1 MSDVVSGGKWHEKC
15 VLVRLTL
22 GRYLE
27 SSESR
32 GSVPEFQGKMRL
44 SANPFD
50 LVGADIEVTEG
61 NLALIVSDH
70 EIGEWPLEKV
80 VIDAEVDGFHM
91 TVDGEEF
98 VFTTTQP
105 EAFAAAVGIAKFGA
119 RNKKASR
126 SLKAVKIPKPQAS
139 LVEAV
144 TPPSPT
150 IRTWST
156 KSPSNGSVSASS
168 PVARPTTRTTKPSR
182 PGALQRLRSLVGKVD
197 ISNPQGKIG
206 LASAV
211 VVVVLAFVARPI
223 LAAILLFIGMAGVLL
238 IGAASVDPLLATR
251 IPEGWPTSRLVLVAL
266 TVIVSGLLLV
276 AF

>member
-1 MSDVVSGGKWHEKC
+1 
-15 VLVRLTL
+15 
-22 GRYLE
+22 
-27 SSESR
+27 
-32 GSVPEFQGKMRL
+32 MRL

-80 VIDAEVDGFHM
+80 VIDAEIDGFHM

-105 EAFAAAVGIAKFGA
+105 DAFAAAVGIAKFGA
-119 RNKKASR
+119 RNKKPGR
-126 SLKAVKIPKPQAS
+126 SVKAVKAVKAPKEQAS
-139 LVEAV
+139 PAQAL
-144 TPPSPT
+144 TPP
-150 IRTWST
+150 
-156 KSPSNGSVSASS
+156 A
-168 PVARPTTRTTKPSR
+168 PTTRTWSAKP
-182 PGALQRLRSLVGKVD
+182 P
-197 ISNPQGKIG
+197 
-206 LASAV
+206 ASAAVPTSPPV
-211 VVVVLAFVARPI
+211 VRSTARTRKPARRARPI

>member
-1 MSDVVSGGKWHEKC
+1 
-15 VLVRLTL
+15 
-22 GRYLE
+22 
-27 SSESR
+27 
-32 GSVPEFQGKMRL
+32 VPEFQGKMRL

-80 VIDAEVDGFHM
+80 VIDAEIDGFHM

-98 VFTTTQP
+98 VFTTAQP
-105 EAFAAAVGIAKFGA
+105 DAFAAAVGISKFGS
-119 RNKKASR
+119 RNKKTTRPKAI
-126 SLKAVKIPKPQAS
+126 KPVGAVKLPKAAKSQGS
-139 LVEAV
+139 LVQ
-144 TPPSPT
+144 
-150 IRTWST
+150 
-156 KSPSNGSVSASS
+156 GLASS
-168 PVARPTTRTTKPSR
+168 QATETASSKSTAAKSSTRSYANGAPVARATVRTSKPSR
-182 PGALQRLRSLVGKVD
+182 PGPLQRLMALVGKID

-206 LASAV
+206 VASAIV
-211 VVVVLAFVARPI
+211 VVFLAFVARPV
-223 LAAILLFIGMAGVLL
+223 LAGILLFIGMAGVLL

>member
-1 MSDVVSGGKWHEKC
+1 
-15 VLVRLTL
+15 
-22 GRYLE
+22 
-27 SSESR
+27 
-32 GSVPEFQGKMRL
+32 MRL

-70 EIGEWPLEKV
+70 EIGEWPLEMV

-105 EAFAAAVGIAKFGA
+105 DAFAAAVGITKFGA
-119 RNKKASR
+119 RNKKPAR
-126 SLKAVKIPKPQAS
+126 SVKAVKAVKPQPS
-139 LVEAV
+139 LVRALA
-144 TPPSPT
+144 TSSASTDDSPT
-150 IRTWST
+150 R
-156 KSPSNGSVSASS
+156 SPSTRSYSTGTPAVRSVPARAS
-168 PVARPTTRTTKPSR
+168 KPSR
-182 PGALQRLRSLVGKVD
+182 PAALGRIRSLVGKVD
-197 ISNPQGKIG
+197 ISSPQGKVG
-206 LASAV
+206 VASAIV
-211 VVVVLAFVARPI
+211 VVFLAFVARPV
-223 LAAILLFIGMAGVLL
+223 LAGILLFIGMAGILL

-251 IPEGWPTSRLVLVAL
+251 LPEGWPTSRLVIVAM

>member
-1 MSDVVSGGKWHEKC
+1 
-15 VLVRLTL
+15 
-22 GRYLE
+22 
-27 SSESR
+27 
-32 GSVPEFQGKMRL
+32 MRL

-80 VIDAEVDGFHM
+80 VIDAEIDGFHM

-105 EAFAAAVGIAKFGA
+105 DAFAAAVGISKFGG
-119 RNKKASR
+119 RNKKTARAKSNKP
-126 SLKAVKIPKPQAS
+126 LKAARPPASVPQALTQS
-139 LVEAV
+139 AQ
-144 TPPSPT
+144 TSSSK
-150 IRTWST
+150 ST
-156 KSPSNGSVSASS
+156 RSYANGA
-168 PVARPTTRTTKPSR
+168 PVARAAVARTSKPSR
-182 PGALQRLRSLVGKVD
+182 PGALQRIRALLGKID

-206 LASAV
+206 VASAIV
-211 VVVVLAFVARPI
+211 GVFLAFVARPV
-223 LAAILLFIGMAGVLL
+223 LAGILLFIGMAGVLL